1 MFSMMIYTT
10 SSEYYHEVS
19 DQKAIECAGHCKD
32 WLDLPRACLPVFT
45 DKKQC
50 NYLVSCVKRIRYAL
64 YLFIIIDNCSFWW
77 AQRNPTWLTNR
88 NLSIGIVQKEVP
100 ISLPHAKT
108 DTPRTLD
115 LTSWEKSCSLL
126 ASRRHSL
133 VNKQHKSEISH
144 TKQNRY

>member
-64 YLFIIIDNCSFWW
+64 YLFIIIDLFILMSTKEPN
-77 AQRNPTWLTNR
+77 LTHQPK
-88 NLSIGIVQKEVP
+88 LSIGIVQKEVP